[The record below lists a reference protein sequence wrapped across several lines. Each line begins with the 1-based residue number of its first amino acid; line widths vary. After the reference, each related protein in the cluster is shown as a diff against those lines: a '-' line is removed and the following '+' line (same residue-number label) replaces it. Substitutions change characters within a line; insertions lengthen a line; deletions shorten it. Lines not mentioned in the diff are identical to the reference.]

1 MTESPVCGV
10 VSKGGSSKAPP
21 LLFSPYRLPTNAFP
35 ALFDTGKSEASRS
48 LVMRYV
54 PNGLEKTR
62 VGVIAAKRTFRRAV
76 DRTRARRLMREA
88 FRLEREQLATGYDL
102 VLIGRQ
108 KLTELQCQ
116 DVRHELLKLC
126 RRAKLLTLP
135 SGGMK
140 DKGE

>member
-35 ALFDTGKSEASRS
+35 ALFDAGKSEASRS

-116 DVRHELLKLC
+116 DVRSELLKLC
-126 RRAKLLTLP
+126 RRAKLLANST
-135 SGGMK
+135 SGAK
-140 DKGE
+140 RKGE